1 MRVKHTLMHMTRM
14 TATPWLCPMLC
25 PSRRHPASA
34 SRPPALPPTA
44 RPGPADLPAAPAARP
59 PARAAAARLEER
71 SRRVNPQAPHAGGRL
86 APPTRT
92 GESALAPFDS
102 QTSLMAVCVAVMN
115 IIMCMSSTSR
125 YL

>member
-1 MRVKHTLMHMTRM
+1 MDRISSALLKPAVKRAMHAGALELLAAARADRHAVPPSGISQP
-14 TATPWLCPMLC
+14 TA
-25 PSRRHPASA
+25 RPA
-34 SRPPALPPTA
+34 A

-59 PARAAAARLEER
+59 PEER